1 MTVSALMIRAADGKM
16 VVMTEL
22 GIAVVGLLML
32 VGLTGIV
39 VPVIPGIL
47 LIAGAALWWAIADGG
62 TTTHWVVFALVVLVA
77 LLGTW
82 LKYAVPAKRTS
93 QAGASNISMALAL
106 VLGIVGLF
114 VIPIVGGPIGFVLG
128 VYVAERVR
136 LRAHAPAWAATKAG
150 LRGFA
155 LGMLIE
161 FTAAVL
167 MIGAWVVGVLLTR

>member
-1 MTVSALMIRAADGKM
+1 
-16 VVMTEL
+16 MTEL

-32 VGLTGIV
+32 AGLAGIV
-39 VPVIPGIL
+39 VPILPGIL

-62 TTTHWVVFALVVLVA
+62 TATHWSAFAFVVAFALA
-77 LLGTW
+77 GTW
-82 LKYAVPAKRTS
+82 LKYAIPAKRTS
-93 QAGASNISMALAL
+93 QAGASNISMGLAL

-128 VYVAERVR
+128 VYLAERVR

-161 FTAAVL
+161 FTAAVA